1 MEKRSKKTSFLTCLG
16 CIKQYILNGKG
27 IIEVQIKKTFKT
39 GNTRVEYGCVDKE
52 NQQVVYVSMKLRVK
66 PEYDDDWNSFI
77 PSFKRKLLHRTKEII
92 NKCDIFD
99 NKFMLDV
106 NTFTDRIMAN
116 KTSLFTLDV
125 YLRQRDPVHNME
137 EIDND
142 IISVIYQI
150 ESVARELLEEIGL

>member
-1 MEKRSKKTSFLTCLG
+1 
-16 CIKQYILNGKG
+16 
-27 IIEVQIKKTFKT
+27 
-39 GNTRVEYGCVDKE
+39 
-52 NQQVVYVSMKLRVK
+52 
-66 PEYDDDWNSFI
+66 
-77 PSFKRKLLHRTKEII
+77 LLHRTKEII

-142 IISVIYQI
+142 IVSVIYQI
-150 ESVARELLEEIGL
+150 ESVARKLLEEIGL